1 MLFNTPQ
8 FGVFLAVVLAGY
20 WSLPRPKRAPWLLA
34 TSLVFY
40 ALWLPEYLL
49 LLVFDAGVSFLLLR
63 RMAGSAHPRRWLAAN
78 VVFVLGVLAW
88 FKYAAFLIASALP
101 VLGLRVDAATDLP
114 EIFLPLGISFYSFQ
128 MIGLAVDC
136 YRGSIAAPE
145 RFRRYLLFVSFFP
158 QLIAGPILRGRQ
170 LLPQLEAMPT
180 PSRDQVRRGVWLLAV
195 GAAKKMILADWL
207 LAPFVDI
214 AFLVPGQNSAPHA
227 LLGLYSFAF
236 QIYFDFSGYTDM
248 ARGAG
253 LLLGFELP
261 LNFREPYLSR
271 SPSEFWRRWHITL
284 SEWLRDYLYIP
295 LGGNRATQLLTNRNL
310 FLTMLLGG
318 LWHGASWT
326 FVIWGG
332 LHGVL
337 LIGERLVSRERG
349 SAETPLRIADAWRIL
364 LFFHVTCLLW
374 LFFRAESFAGAA
386 EYLRV
391 LFSFRMP
398 FGWPVT
404 QTGIVLGCFALHVLE
419 RLGREGWP
427 EFRASLEDRA
437 WGPVAMGA
445 AIGLVLAIA
454 FAAGGTGADFI
465 YFQF

>member
-8 FGVFLAVVLAGY
+8 FAIFLAAVLAGTF
-20 WSLPRPKRAPWLLA
+20 SLPHSKRAPWLLA

-40 ALWLPEYLL
+40 ALWLPQYLL
-49 LLVFDAGVSFLLLR
+49 LLLFDAGVSFFLLR
-63 RMAGSAHPRRWLAAN
+63 RMTKSAKPGRWLAAN
-78 VVFVLGVLAW
+78 VVFVLAVLAW
-88 FKYAAFLIASALP
+88 FKYAAFLITTALP
-101 VLGLRVDAATDLP
+101 ILGLRVDAATPLP

-136 YRGSIAAPE
+136 FRGSIEAPD

-180 PSRDQVRRGVWLLAV
+180 PNRDQLRRGVWLLAV
-195 GAAKKMILADWL
+195 GAVKKVVLADWL

-214 AFLVPGQNSAPHA
+214 AFLVPGQGSAPHA

-248 ARGAG
+248 ARGAA

-284 SEWLRDYLYIP
+284 SAWLRDYLYIP
-295 LGGNRATQLLTNRNL
+295 LGGNRASRLLTHRNL
-310 FLTMLLGG
+310 LLTMLLGG

-326 FVIWGG
+326 FVAWGG
-332 LHGVL
+332 LHGL
-337 LIGERLVSRERG
+337 LLVGERLVWRERM
-349 SAETPLRIADAWRIL
+349 SAETPLRAADGWRIFV
-364 LFFHVTCLLW
+364 FFHVTCLLW
-374 LFFRAESFAGAA
+374 LFFRAERSTC
-386 EYLRV
+386 V
-391 LFSFRMP
+391 S
-398 FGWPVT
+398 
-404 QTGIVLGCFALHVLE
+404 C
-419 RLGREGWP
+419 
-427 EFRASLEDRA
+427 
-437 WGPVAMGA
+437 
-445 AIGLVLAIA
+445 
-454 FAAGGTGADFI
+454 
-465 YFQF
+465 